1 MLWKYFLFESKILVK
16 NRKNWFLGIV
26 IMLFFPLFVLYA
38 NQTPAENLRDLKGAE
53 ANSNSIL
60 FQSYGDDLQHGTA
73 DERAMY
79 DILTRQST
87 LVNFQRFYI
96 MEGEVTEDY
105 VANGLQLTE
114 LRLEAHELGYP
125 SVPQHFI
132 IPKDE
137 ILKEDALLRFI
148 QKEKL
153 ELDSNKFLAEP
164 HFVSAL
170 AILSG
175 LPFVFFVLVSGSE
188 IIVYEQRHQTVM
200 SGFPISFMNK
210 INIKVFIH
218 FIQTMVFLILGLLL
232 GHYFLS
238 KELGS
243 SYLRDP
249 IVIYRNGGYDAVII
263 FDYLLY
269 CLVAMAIISLVV
281 FYLSILL
288 NVLFKNAFANVLVG
302 LSVFLLPSL
311 FMVWGAKLSFFYP
324 LTYVDFSSVLSGDL
338 AKQLGNNQIDLW
350 YACLWLVVVCVLLII
365 VLFAKNKLGYRQ
377 AKKLEQLA

>member
-1 MLWKYFLFESKILVK
+1 
-16 NRKNWFLGIV
+16 
-26 IMLFFPLFVLYA
+26 
-38 NQTPAENLRDLKGAE
+38 
-53 ANSNSIL
+53 
-60 FQSYGDDLQHGTA
+60 
-73 DERAMY
+73 
-79 DILTRQST
+79 
-87 LVNFQRFYI
+87 
-96 MEGEVTEDY
+96 
-105 VANGLQLTE
+105 
-114 LRLEAHELGYP
+114 
-125 SVPQHFI
+125 
-132 IPKDE
+132 
-137 ILKEDALLRFI
+137 
-148 QKEKL
+148 
-153 ELDSNKFLAEP
+153 
-164 HFVSAL
+164 
-170 AILSG
+170 
-175 LPFVFFVLVSGSE
+175 
-188 IIVYEQRHQTVM
+188 
-200 SGFPISFMNK
+200 
-210 INIKVFIH
+210 
-218 FIQTMVFLILGLLL
+218 MVFLILGLLL

-324 LTYVDFSSVLSGDL
+324 LTYVDFSSVLSGYL
-338 AKQLGNNQIDLW
+338 AKQLGNNQIDFW

-377 AKKLEQLA
+377 AKELEQLV